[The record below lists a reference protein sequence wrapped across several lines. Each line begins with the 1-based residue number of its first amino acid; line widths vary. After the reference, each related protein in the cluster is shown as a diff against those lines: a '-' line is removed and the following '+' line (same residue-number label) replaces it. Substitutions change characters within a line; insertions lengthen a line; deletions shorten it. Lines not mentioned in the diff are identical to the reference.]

1 MKKGKVSLTE
11 LMRQNKEELLKDR
24 EQMESIERRMEEK
37 WLQTKEKGS
46 N

>member
-37 WLQTKEKGS
+37 WLQTKEKES